1 MYDFCFDCYVV
12 VVKGSKKDHNSQRK
26 AGVRNLKQWV
36 GCGVTLGI
44 LNLWVSEYKPT
55 LAMYQSNLVLE

>member
-26 AGVRNLKQWV
+26 AGVRNLKPWV
-36 GCGVTLGI
+36 
-44 LNLWVSEYKPT
+44 PT
-55 LAMYQSNLVLE
+55 VA